1 MKSAVAIE
9 CFSTI
14 DELKAWRAK
23 LEAGSAAGAKRSV
36 GFVPTMG
43 ALHEGH
49 MTLVKQALAECQSVI
64 VSVFVNPLQF
74 GPTEDLA
81 KYPRTLQS
89 DIDLCRSAGV
99 HAVFHPSDSEMYPQG
114 RAGNTVIVP
123 PADLTERLCGSF
135 RPGHFAGVATVV
147 TKLFSLVQPDAA
159 YFGEKD
165 FQQLTVIKRMVSDL
179 NTAVDVI
186 GVPTVREQDGL
197 ALSSRNVYL
206 TAEQRKLAPILY
218 QTLCQVRDRAKSAER
233 SISEALADGRE
244 ALSNLEGV
252 KLQYLEAC
260 DPDTLIPVNSADR
273 PFVVLVAAKFGDVRL
288 IDNLPVRL

>member
-14 DELKAWRAK
+14 NELKAWRAG
-23 LEAGSAAGAKRSV
+23 LAVCSAAGTKRSV
-36 GFVPTMG
+36 GLVPTMG

-49 MTLVKQALAECQSVI
+49 MTLVKQALAECQNVI

-74 GPTEDLA
+74 GPAEDLA

-89 DIDLCRSAGV
+89 DIDLCRNAGV

-114 RAGNTVIVP
+114 REGNTVIVP

-135 RPGHFAGVATVV
+135 RPGHFVGVATVV
-147 TKLFSLVQPDAA
+147 AKLFSLVQPDAA

-165 FQQLTVIKRMVSDL
+165 FQQLAVIKRMVSDL
-179 NTAVDVI
+179 NTAVDVV
-186 GVPTVREQDGL
+186 GVPTVREPDGL

-206 TAEQRKLAPILY
+206 TAEQRKQAPILF
-218 QTLCQVRDRAKSAER
+218 QTLCQVRDRAKAGER
-233 SISEALADGRE
+233 SMSEVLEEGRE
-244 ALSNLEGV
+244 AISNLSGV

-260 DPDTLIPVNSADR
+260 CPDTLFPVNSADG
-273 PFVVLVAAKFGDVRL
+273 PFVVLVAAKFGEVRL
-288 IDNLPVRL
+288 IDNLPVR